1 MRAVLLRSGLFKAL
15 NGWNLPVLKLFK
27 ELDLVVVVHE
37 VGVQLAVVSEVIQDV
52 EEGLSVSI

>member
-1 MRAVLLRSGLFKAL
+1 L